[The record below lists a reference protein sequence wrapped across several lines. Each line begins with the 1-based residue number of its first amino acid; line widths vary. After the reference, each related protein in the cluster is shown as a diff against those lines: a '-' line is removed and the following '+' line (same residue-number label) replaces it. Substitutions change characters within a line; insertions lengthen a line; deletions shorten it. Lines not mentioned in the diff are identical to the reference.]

1 MGDAMPAMAR
11 ATAAIKI
18 KAARGHLAR
27 GHPAGAAVV
36 DLLAA
41 DLLAAVQR
49 AVSRIRIHLL
59 LFWQG

>member
-1 MGDAMPAMAR
+1 MADAMLAMAR
-11 ATAAIKI
+11 AMAAIKI
-18 KAARGHLAR
+18 KAARGH
-27 GHPAGAAVV
+27 PAGAVVV

>member
-1 MGDAMPAMAR
+1 M
-11 ATAAIKI
+11 AAIKI